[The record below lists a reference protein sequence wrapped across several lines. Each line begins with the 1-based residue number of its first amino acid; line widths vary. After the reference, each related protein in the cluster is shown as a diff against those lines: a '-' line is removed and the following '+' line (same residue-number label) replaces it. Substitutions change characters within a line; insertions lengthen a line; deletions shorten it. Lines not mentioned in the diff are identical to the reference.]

1 MIKIYDLWL
10 PQSFGGWELQCLI
23 MIMRWGDT
31 EKYLN
36 LLLSGNNKDVG
47 NKQQN
52 EQQKWGQFLKIGDS
66 LGK

>member
-1 MIKIYDLWL
+1 
-10 PQSFGGWELQCLI
+10 
-23 MIMRWGDT
+23 MRWGDT